1 MNRHPE
7 AGSLS
12 RRFAEHSADLLLDVD
27 NLCWALSIVG
37 LAALTAAWWPL

>member
-12 RRFAEHSADLLLDVD
+12 RRFAEHSADMLPDVD
-27 NLCWALSIVG
+27 NLCWAIAIVF
-37 LAALTAAWWPL
+37 LAALAAMWWPL